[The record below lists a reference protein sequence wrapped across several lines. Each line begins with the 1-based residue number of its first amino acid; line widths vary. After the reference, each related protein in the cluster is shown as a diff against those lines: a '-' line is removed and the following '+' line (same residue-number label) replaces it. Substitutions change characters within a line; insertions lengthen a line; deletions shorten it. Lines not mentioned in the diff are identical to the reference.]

1 MEIVKQRAN
10 AIKLLARILDQCRD
24 KVTLAKI
31 TGGSKHNAIPKEAEA
46 VVLTEDLEGTVRIV
60 ESLAKELKEEYRVED
75 SGLTVTVTEVGVEEV
90 FLSKYPTM

>member
-10 AIKLLARILDQCRD
+10 AIKLLARILDQ
-24 KVTLAKI
+24 AKI

-60 ESLAKELKEEYRVED
+60 GVED
-75 SGLTVTVTEVGVEEV
+75 SGLTV
-90 FLSKYPTM
+90 FS